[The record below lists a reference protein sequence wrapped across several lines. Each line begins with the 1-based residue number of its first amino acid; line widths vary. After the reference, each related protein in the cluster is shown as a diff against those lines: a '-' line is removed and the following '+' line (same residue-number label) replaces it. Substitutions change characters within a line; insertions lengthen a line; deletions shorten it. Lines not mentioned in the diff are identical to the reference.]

1 MKQKVVLIFFICL
14 LGAAGV
20 SVAAGSTAE
29 KQLPVVFDYLEE
41 MVLNSQGLPDAGRL
55 DPLLAFLN
63 EKQTPGT
70 VWEET
75 RTTKVTGVGVFFS
88 VPTTLSRF
96 IRYMY
101 DPELPVS
108 AVVPG
113 VVRLVREIN
122 GNSSSMESYAKLQ
135 LPSSGLESPV
145 LVRNEHTMEI
155 TPDGN
160 SGAYYGYNQKELT
173 FLSSWH
179 GRRFLLTASR
189 QTNPSDVGKKGYPIV
204 TRDGGTIYC
213 YSGETG
219 LTKRGLGWVDSYIYT
234 SFAITIYLED
244 APGSGALTAIS
255 YKWLNA
261 GWMGKNMVRPYHI
274 SQGIERFAD
283 HLNRFLTA
291 PNTPEPTVLVAL
303 NHRLNAESKTAL
315 RAVLEGQLKALLDPS
330 QKNASKMGRP
340 YVEGLSHDELVAG
353 ILSNHVAS
361 LIAGG
366 DSTLLNRLMATVGA
380 ASEESLLT
388 RRTPPE
394 SVSEVAGDKPALN

>member
-1 MKQKVVLIFFICL
+1 MTQKVVLIFFICL

-20 SVAAGSTAE
+20 SGAAGPTSE
-29 KQLPVVFDYLEE
+29 KQLPAVFDYLEE
-41 MVLNSQGLPDAGRL
+41 MVLTSQGNPDAKRL
-55 DPLLAFLN
+55 APLLTFLN
-63 EKQTPGT
+63 EKQTPGA
-70 VWEET
+70 VWEES
-75 RTTKVTGVGVFFS
+75 RDTKVTGVGVFFS

-96 IRYMY
+96 VQYMY

-113 VVRLVREIN
+113 VVRLVREMKAD
-122 GNSSSMESYAKLQ
+122 GSCMESYAKLQ
-135 LPSSGLESPV
+135 LASSGLESPV
-145 LVRNEHTMEI
+145 VVRNEHTMEI

-173 FLSSWH
+173 FLSSWN

-189 QTNPSDVGKKGYPIV
+189 QTDPSNVGKKGYPLV

-244 APGSGALTAIS
+244 APGSGSLSAMS

-283 HLNRFLTA
+283 HLNRFLMA
-291 PNTPEPTVLVAL
+291 PNTPEPTALVAL
-303 NHRLNAESKTAL
+303 NHRLDAESETAL
-315 RAVLEGQLKALLDPS
+315 RTVLEGQLKALLDPS
-330 QKNASKMGRP
+330 QKNASRMGRP
-340 YVEGLSHDELVAG
+340 YVEGLDHDELVAG

-366 DSTLLNRLMATVGA
+366 DSTLLNRLMATVGS
-380 ASEESLLT
+380 ASEDSLVT
-388 RRTPPE
+388 RRTSYGSAP
-394 SVSEVAGDKPALN
+394 EVAGDKPALN